1 MALPDPKKTAPDNW
15 TTYCVITGHLVAA
28 LRGQEEFSTAYHN
41 SYLKEGRVGVR
52 KRNAKQLE
60 EALVDNLVGTPVQ
73 VERQLRRATKT
84 GAWLTV
90 QTSIVNSM
98 ELGAQECRYVLFL
111 LYVVDP
117 PDLPKFCN
125 NCKAAFSVCLALNLK
140 KGGLVTAHHNELYDK
155 VADMSGKAFTPT
167 HVCDYPLIFA
177 VSDMHRP
184 KAQPYGPINPPSK
197 KKPEATE

>member
-1 MALPDPKKTAPDNW
+1 MPDLFQVIGAGIPGWEVTHLPVKQAVMALPDPKKTAPDNW

-60 EALVDNLVGTPVQ
+60 EALVDNLVGTLVQ

-90 QTSIVNSM
+90 QTSIVNRM
-98 ELGAQECRYVLFL
+98 ELGAQEW
-111 LYVVDP
+111 
-117 PDLPKFCN
+117 
-125 NCKAAFSVCLALNLK
+125 
-140 KGGLVTAHHNELYDK
+140 
-155 VADMSGKAFTPT
+155 
-167 HVCDYPLIFA
+167 
-177 VSDMHRP
+177 
-184 KAQPYGPINPPSK
+184 
-197 KKPEATE
+197 